1 MTLEEALN
9 QFELKTPEEVI
20 TQMSYDYEVP
30 RVSRE
35 AQTIERIIRQELGG
49 I

>member
-1 MTLEEALN
+1 MTSMT
-9 QFELKTPEEVI
+9 FKELQEVI

-35 AQTIERIIRQELGG
+35 RQIIEMIIRQELGV

>member
-1 MTLEEALN
+1 MTFEETLN
-9 QFELKTPEEVI
+9 QFELKAPEEVI

-35 AQTIERIIRQELGG
+35 RQTIEMIIRQELGV

>member
-1 MTLEEALN
+1 MTFEEALN
-9 QFELKTPEEVI
+9 QFTFKEPQEVI

-30 RVSRE
+30 RVNRE
-35 AQTIERIIRQELGG
+35 RQIIEMIIRQELGV

>member
-1 MTLEEALN
+1 MTFEEALN
-9 QFELKTPEEVI
+9 QFEYKEPQEVI
-20 TQMSYDYEVP
+20 AQMSYDYEVP

-35 AQTIERIIRQELGG
+35 RQIIEMIIRQELGV

>member
-1 MTLEEALN
+1 MTFEETLN
-9 QFELKTPEEVI
+9 QFEFKTPEEVI

-30 RVSRE
+30 RASRE
-35 AQTIERIIRQELGG
+35 VQTIERIIRQELGV